1 MVKITTLKKSSG
13 DLKNIEPVKNCRIPN
28 VEIPSTIMQAV
39 QAFIKDK
46 GSTVAQF
53 WKEAAAY
60 RLQVEEVKEAKE
72 ELDRLLGQIAY
83 AEGKLRDIEVKEEV
97 IAEREK
103 RLDEMEQAQNIYLEE
118 RKKEIE
124 QMARTLEEEYQT
136 KLAEQKDNAVRMQ
149 EEHKAKLAAIE
160 NEIRERSDEYR
171 RYLEL
176 DFQDKERE
184 IIKREAQIE
193 VRDEITA
200 EKEKFWSTMYD
211 AVVKLTRVCGA
222 LK

>member
-1 MVKITTLKKSSG
+1 MSKVTTLKKSSG
-13 DLKNIEPVKNCRIPN
+13 EIKAIEPVKNCRIPN
-28 VEIPSTIMQAV
+28 VEVPSVIIQAV

-46 GSTVAQF
+46 GISMSQF
-53 WKEAAAY
+53 WKEAGTY
-60 RLQVEEVKEAKE
+60 RLQAEEVKEAKE
-72 ELDRLLGQIAY
+72 ELERILGQIAY
-83 AEGKLRDIEVKEEV
+83 AESKLREIEDKEELL
-97 IAEREK
+97 AEREM
-103 RLDEMEQAQNIYLEE
+103 RLDELEHTNNSFLEE
-118 RKKEIE
+118 RKQEFE
-124 QMARTLEEEYQT
+124 QRARLLEESYQA
-136 KLAEQKDNAVRMQ
+136 KLAELEEMNFKQQ
-149 EEHKAKLAAIE
+149 EEHKDRIAAIE
-160 NEIRERSDEYR
+160 REVRERTEEFR

-176 DFQDKERE
+176 DFQEKEKE